1 MSTDKPPNENHDLD
15 AVLDAGCVATM
26 HQLKLVGRLYP
37 AFIADLPEKLAALR
51 AAVAAADRPT
61 VRQRTHRLRGSA
73 AQLGAAALASALN
86 EIEEAAIV
94 GSDELLQAAG
104 SGLDDLVQATIA
116 ALLREVERAAR

>member
-1 MSTDKPPNENHDLD
+1 VSTDRPPNEIHDLS

-51 AAVAAADRPT
+51 AAVAAVDRPAI
-61 VRQRTHRLRGSA
+61 RQLTHRLRGSA
-73 AQLGAAALASALN
+73 AQLGATGLARALN

-94 GSDELLQAAG
+94 GSGEVVEAAG
-104 SGLDDLVQATIA
+104 AGLDDLVRATIA

>member
-1 MSTDKPPNENHDLD
+1 
-15 AVLDAGCVATM
+15 M

-51 AAVAAADRPT
+51 AAVAAVDRPAI
-61 VRQRTHRLRGSA
+61 RQLTHRLRGSA
-73 AQLGAAALASALN
+73 AQLGATGLACALN

-94 GSDELLQAAG
+94 GSGELVEAA
-104 SGLDDLVQATIA
+104 SAGLDDLVRTTIA